1 MQHSYSDSSHD
12 GEYPAAS
19 ETPPLT
25 HADAV
30 GCDSK
35 NGVSEEYKDFD
46 QQYIMLDGGIFVRAA
61 AVKEDTH
68 QRTYSSHAPASCVS
82 AFPDSAS
89 HATHAP
95 PPRLLIV
102 PQHNMAVDS
111 VSFAF
116 SVGGHSFLVSPTCVD
131 SHGGLLSILD
141 GNLDLSSDG
150 DGALMLWCS
159 WFVVSFFVSV
169 VFTLRAACVLFCSG
183 LPFVVTLVSGA

>member
-12 GEYPAAS
+12 GEHPAAS

-25 HADAV
+25 HDAV

-35 NGVSEEYKDFD
+35 NGASEEYKDFD

-61 AVKEDTH
+61 AAREDTH
-68 QRTYSSHAPASCVS
+68 QQTYSSHAPASCVS
-82 AFPDSAS
+82 VPPDSAS
-89 HATHAP
+89 DATHAL